1 MKTLT
6 VITVIALPLNVITG
20 FFGMNFFDTEG
31 LHRHVGFWITVAIM
45 LIAIVGLLYMFR
57 VKKWI

>member
-31 LHRHVGFWITVAIM
+31 LHRHEVFWATVSVM
-45 LIAIVGLLYMFR
+45 FVCIVGLLVMFR
-57 VKKWI
+57 INKWI